1 MKKRIYALIE
11 VKDRELLGKILFGL
25 KMLIWVILLNGKKI
39 HYTRIKNT

>member
-25 KMLIWVILLNGKKI
+25 KMANLGYSIVILKK
-39 HYTRIKNT
+39 N